1 VSGLSDVSSLR
12 AVAHPVRLRMLSVLT
27 GTAMSAADL
36 ARTLDISHANASY
49 HLRQLADAGEVVEA
63 GEQKIRGGTAKLYRY
78 PHESEAPR
86 RDITNADR
94 LVYTRAV
101 AAELERR
108 IAAGVPGH
116 GVPGQGGLL
125 SDLEG
130 WVEPEVWDRASA
142 LLQQASRLLHD
153 ANRPPRT
160 PDTVHVSFTAWA
172 FRMAGEDA

>member
-1 VSGLSDVSSLR
+1 
-12 AVAHPVRLRMLSVLT
+12 MLSVLT

-49 HLRQLADAGEVVEA
+49 HLRRLAEAGEVVEA

-78 PHESEAPR
+78 PHEAEAPR
-86 RDITNADR
+86 RDASNEDR

-108 IAAGVPGH
+108 IADRVPGH
-116 GVPGQGGLL
+116 GGLL

-130 WVEPEVWDRASA
+130 WVEPEVWARASA
-142 LLQQASRLLHD
+142 LLHEASLLLHD
-153 ANRPPRT
+153 SNQPPRT
-160 PDTVHVSFTAWA
+160 EDTIHISFTAWA
-172 FRMAGEDA
+172 FRMPGADA

>member
-1 VSGLSDVSSLR
+1 MSDISSLR

-78 PHESEAPR
+78 PHEAEAPR
-86 RDITNADR
+86 HDVTNEDR
-94 LVYTRAV
+94 VVYTRAV
-101 AAELERR
+101 ATELERR
-108 IAAGVPGH
+108 ITDRVPGH
-116 GVPGQGGLL
+116 GGLL
-125 SDLEG
+125 TDLEG
-130 WVEPEVWDRASA
+130 WVEPEVWDRAAA
-142 LLQQASRLLHD
+142 LLAEASQLVHE
-153 ANRPPRT
+153 ANQRPHT

-172 FRMAGEDA
+172 FRMAGGDA

>member
-1 VSGLSDVSSLR
+1 MSDIGSLR

-36 ARTLDISHANASY
+36 ARTLGISHANASY

-78 PHESEAPR
+78 PHETELDADAAG
-86 RDITNADR
+86 RDATNEDR

-101 AAELERR
+101 AVELERR
-108 IAAGVPGH
+108 IADRVPGH
-116 GVPGQGGLL
+116 GGLL

-130 WVEPEVWDRASA
+130 WVEPDVWGRASA
-142 LLQQASRLLHD
+142 LLREASLLLHD
-153 ANRPPRT
+153 ANQRPHT

-172 FRMAGEDA
+172 FTMAGGDA

>member
-1 VSGLSDVSSLR
+1 VSDISTLR
-12 AVAHPVRLRMLSVLT
+12 AVAHPVRLRMLSALT

-36 ARTLDISHANASY
+36 ARTLEISHANASY

-78 PHESEAPR
+78 PHEAEAPR
-86 RDITNADR
+86 HDATNEDR

-108 IAAGVPGH
+108 IVDRVPGH
-116 GVPGQGGLL
+116 GGLL

-142 LLQQASRLLHD
+142 LLAEVSLLLHD
-153 ANRPPRT
+153 ANQRPRT
-160 PDTVHVSFTAWA
+160 PGTVHVNFTAWA
-172 FRMAGEDA
+172 FRMAGGGA

>member
-1 VSGLSDVSSLR
+1 VSDVSALR
-12 AVAHPVRLRMLSVLT
+12 AVAHPVRLRMLSALT

-36 ARTLDISHANASY
+36 ARTLDLSHANASY

-78 PHESEAPR
+78 PHEAEAPHR
-86 RDITNADR
+86 QVSNEDR

-108 IAAGVPGH
+108 IAARVPG
-116 GVPGQGGLL
+116 PGGLL

-130 WVEPEVWDRASA
+130 WVEPEAWDRASA
-142 LLQQASRLLHD
+142 LLREASLLLHD
-153 ANRPPRT
+153 SNRPPHT

-172 FRMAGEDA
+172 FRMAGGDE

>member
-1 VSGLSDVSSLR
+1 MSDIGSLR

-36 ARTLDISHANASY
+36 ARTLGLSHANASY

-78 PHESEAPR
+78 PHETEAAGR
-86 RDITNADR
+86 ATTNEDR
-94 LVYTRAV
+94 LLYTRAV
-101 AAELERR
+101 ALELERR
-108 IAAGVPGH
+108 ILDR
-116 GVPGQGGLL
+116 VPGQGGLL

-142 LLQQASRLLHD
+142 LLREASQLLHD
-153 ANRPPRT
+153 ANQRPRT
-160 PDTVHVSFTAWA
+160 PGTVHVSFTAWA
-172 FRMAGEDA
+172 FTMAGGDA

>member
-1 VSGLSDVSSLR
+1 VKAVSDVSSLR

-49 HLRQLADAGEVVEA
+49 HLRRLAAAGEVVEA

-78 PHESEAPR
+78 PHEAEAPR
-86 RDITNADR
+86 HDASNQDR

-108 IAAGVPGH
+108 IADRVPGH
-116 GVPGQGGLL
+116 GGLL

-130 WVEPEVWDRASA
+130 WAEPEVWDRASA
-142 LLQQASRLLHD
+142 LLREASLLLHD
-153 ANRPPRT
+153 SNRPPHT
-160 PDTVHVSFTAWA
+160 PDTIHVSFTAWA
-172 FRMAGEDA
+172 FRMAGGDA

>member
-1 VSGLSDVSSLR
+1 VTTVSDVSSLR

-36 ARTLDISHANASY
+36 ARTLDVSHANASY

-63 GEQKIRGGTAKLYRY
+63 GEQKIRGGVAKLYRY
-78 PHESEAPR
+78 PHEAETPR
-86 RDITNADR
+86 HDADNADR

-108 IAAGVPGH
+108 IADRVPGH
-116 GVPGQGGLL
+116 GGLL

-142 LLQQASRLLHD
+142 LLREASQLLHD
-153 ANRPPRT
+153 ANQRPET
-160 PDTVHVSFTAWA
+160 SGTIHVSFTAWA
-172 FRMAGEDA
+172 FTMAGGDA